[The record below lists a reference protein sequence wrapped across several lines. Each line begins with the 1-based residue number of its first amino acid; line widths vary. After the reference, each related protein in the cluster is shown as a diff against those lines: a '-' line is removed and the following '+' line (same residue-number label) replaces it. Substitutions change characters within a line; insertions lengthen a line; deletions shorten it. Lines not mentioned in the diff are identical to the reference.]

1 MKIEFCSYCNKEIKR
16 KVFHKNCKNRFCNNE
31 CKGEWQKEE
40 RRKQGFTK
48 EWIYEQY
55 WTLGKSADQIA
66 KEIKKNPKTV
76 WFWFKAD
83 NIPTRPRGSEYG
95 QQFKKGQESA
105 FKGKKHTEENK
116 EKIRQKRLEDG
127 HVPYLKNGIHWLKHE
142 GAVSPNYKGGI
153 SPERQS
159 FYSSIEWSEAVKKI
173 WERDNAICQRCG
185 KKHNIEENRG
195 TFHIHHIESFLN
207 KEKRAD
213 IDNLILLCRPCHLWV
228 HSKKNINKE
237 FIINE
242 S

>member
-1 MKIEFCSYCNKEIKR
+1 MIEIRCSQCGKIHFRKKVHPKSINHFCDRI
-16 KVFHKNCKNRFCNNE
+16 
-31 CKGEWQKEE
+31 CKGEWQKDQ

-55 WTLGKSADQIA
+55 WTIGKSADQIA
-66 KEIKKNPKTV
+66 KEINKDPKTV

-116 EKIRQKRLEDG
+116 EKIRQKSLKDG
-127 HVPYLKNGIHWLKHE
+127 RVPYLKNGVHWLKHE

-153 SPERQS
+153 SPDRQS
-159 FYSSIEWSEAVKKI
+159 FYSSIEWSDAVKKI

-213 IDNLILLCRPCHLWV
+213 IDNLILLCRSCHLWV

-237 FIINE
+237 FIK
-242 S
+242 